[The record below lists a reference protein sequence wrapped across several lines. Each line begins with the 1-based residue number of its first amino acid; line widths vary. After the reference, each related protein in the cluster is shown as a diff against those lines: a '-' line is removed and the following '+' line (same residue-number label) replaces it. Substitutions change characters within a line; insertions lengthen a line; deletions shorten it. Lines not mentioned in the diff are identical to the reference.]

1 MNKMKRG
8 CSVQVTGIPFVVV
21 FKGKKQDGSEE
32 K

>member
-8 CSVQVTGIPFVVV
+8 CSVQVTGIPFVV